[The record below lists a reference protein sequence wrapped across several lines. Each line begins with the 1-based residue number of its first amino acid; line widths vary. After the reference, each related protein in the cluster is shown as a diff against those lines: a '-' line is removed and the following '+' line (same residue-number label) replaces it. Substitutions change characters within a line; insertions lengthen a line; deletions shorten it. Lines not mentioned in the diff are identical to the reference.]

1 MVLGGLDDA
10 GPYLITPPNPTF
22 QPLFTEAFNI
32 LSPGYIRVRLNV
44 SRRDLIRLSIV
55 GFASTFITIILGG
68 SRKEYVRPPGAVIE
82 DVFPI
87 ACVRCGRCA
96 EACPTGAIKIL
107 PLSTGV
113 NAFTPVVE
121 GICLQCWE
129 CAKVCPSG
137 ALKYSEDLV
146 ADIGTAVID
155 KDTCIVWSSGGR
167 CRRCYNVCRRES
179 AGAIEISGGGPRV
192 LVEECVGCGRCVE
205 VCPRDAI
212 IVVPGG
218 AFRVEWEPRVKP

>member
-68 SRKEYVRPPGAVIE
+68 SRKEYVRPPRAVIE

-96 EACPTGAIKIL
+96 EACPKTDR
-107 PLSTGV
+107 
-113 NAFTPVVE
+113 
-121 GICLQCWE
+121 
-129 CAKVCPSG
+129 
-137 ALKYSEDLV
+137 ALKPE
-146 ADIGTAVID
+146 A
-155 KDTCIVWSSGGR
+155 GR
-167 CRRCYNVCRRES
+167 PSAINVPKATKAAES
-179 AGAIEISGGGPRV
+179 QNGMP
-192 LVEECVGCGRCVE
+192 VGE
-205 VCPRDAI
+205 
-212 IVVPGG
+212 
-218 AFRVEWEPRVKP
+218 